1 MYGILVHGVKKVWT
15 GCLGGYKG
23 IVGGSLP
30 KWQPGPFQKKTL
42 RTKIVTPPLWYPS

>member
-15 GCLGGYKG
+15 GCLDGYKEFA
-23 IVGGSLP
+23 GGSLS
-30 KWQPGPFQKKTL
+30 KRQAVPFQRQTL